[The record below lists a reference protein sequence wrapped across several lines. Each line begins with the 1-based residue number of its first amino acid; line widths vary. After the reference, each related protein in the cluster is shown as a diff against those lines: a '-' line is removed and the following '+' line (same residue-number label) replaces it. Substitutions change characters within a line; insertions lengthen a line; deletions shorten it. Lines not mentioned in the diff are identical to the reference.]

1 MSNNHI
7 ERNVCPEEFAERLTE
22 AGGLNRYD
30 EPNFRMIWGMTHTF
44 RAGGI
49 WSVEGQPF
57 FRGYRDLLIGFGDPC
72 WSLQQ
77 WQPPE
82 RYGTPESYYVQNY
95 DEESGLQT
103 LGEYPYR
110 GRYETVLPLIYKYMH
125 NGKLVVEHMPLN
137 SLLVD
142 LIVPIIK
149 EAEGISF
156 AKRRLM
162 IEERRAAHDKQ
173 QVARIESRLADAYP
187 AFGSA
192 PRSASRLACNS
203 VVQKKSEEIERHW
216 LQAVTTIKSRGKGL
230 SIGAPR

>member
-1 MSNNHI
+1 MSHDHI
-7 ERNVCPEEFAERLTE
+7 ERNVCPDEFAERLAE

-30 EPNFRMIWGMTHTF
+30 EPNFRMVWGQTETF

-82 RYGTPESYYVQNY
+82 KYGTPESYYVENY
-95 DEESGLQT
+95 DEESGLQN
-103 LGEYPYR
+103 LGEYPYN

-125 NGKLVVEHMPLN
+125 NGRLVVERMPLN
-137 SLLVD
+137 SLLID
-142 LIVPIIK
+142 LIVPIIR
-149 EAEGISF
+149 EAEDISF
-156 AKRRLM
+156 AKRKLIM
-162 IEERRAAHDKQ
+162 EERRAAHDKQ

-192 PRSASRLACNS
+192 PRSAGRLACNS

-216 LQAVTTIKSRGKGL
+216 KNAVAVLKSRGKGL